1 MDYTIPIAVMVVII
15 FLIGFVENRNNWNPP
30 IKGIATPKMLKDKRA
45 SPYAT
50 RGRPVI
56 LNPKWAIPHMYEEV
70 DEFHDFLKDV
80 RGSIRVR
87 KGKMSISNASG
98 KMLTWSYK
106 PFREG
111 YWNDF
116 TTSGISIPTRP
127 NWFGQSSIIP
137 NPKDNVVESP
147 LTLVTNEEDI
157 LRFIGGEAR
166 IRIFSSSQP
175 TFPTFHSTEHG
186 DMVTDKFHHKIR
198 GEEFTCTDGMIL
210 VIPRGWAYR
219 VQLYPKCISVI
230 RIPVLNPISWMSSM
244 IRKIKYRFYDTSSA
258 WSKPKRISSQY
269 NGSDNYSEESGSEDG
284 SVDE

>member
-1 MDYTIPIAVMVVII
+1 MDYTIPIAATVVVII
-15 FLIGFVENRNNWNPP
+15 IIGLVENRNSWNPP
-30 IKGIATPKMLKDKRA
+30 IKGIASPKMLKDKRTP
-45 SPYAT
+45 PYVT

-56 LNPKWAIPHMYEEV
+56 LNPKWAIPHVYEEV
-70 DEFHDFLKDV
+70 EEFHDFLKDV
-80 RGSIRVR
+80 RGSIKVR
-87 KGKMSISNASG
+87 KGKIPISNTSG

-116 TTSGISIPTRP
+116 TTSGFSNPTRP
-127 NWFGQSSIIP
+127 YWFGSPSVVP
-137 NPKDNVVESP
+137 NPKDNIVESP
-147 LTLVTNEEDI
+147 LTLVTSEEDI

-166 IRIFSSSQP
+166 VRIFSSSQP
-175 TFPTFHSTEHG
+175 TFPKFHPTEHG

-230 RIPVLNPISWMSSM
+230 RIPVLNFVSWLSTT
-244 IRKIKYRFYDTSSA
+244 IRTIKSRFYEPGSW
-258 WSKPKRISSQY
+258 WSKQKRVYYEY

-284 SVDE
+284 SVNE